1 MNEKPY
7 DDKDDFTF
15 KPIKKGDSA
24 RTSAKVE
31 KTKVIP
37 IPIDKLVHYKNHP
50 FQIYEGERLEKL
62 ADSINETGLH
72 DPIIVRPKGDGFE
85 ILSGHNRF
93 EAVKILGWKVIDAI
107 VKDVP
112 DEVAERIVIESNLNQ
127 QSFSDWNYSQKIK
140 VIKIYNKYIQ
150 ENSQQGKRTDLA
162 ESDTS
167 VRGEQKSKGKSNRPT
182 TRDKMSKQLG
192 ISSSVFSRY
201 KNIAELE
208 GGTLDTLCTMLDE
221 KKLGFMA
228 AHLISQLKP
237 GEQATVLSIL
247 KEKPEVTIKTS
258 KDSNGKLLYDKSKS
272 SAEVELSREVIEGI
286 LLSEATPEKIIF

>member
-1 MNEKPY
+1 MKEKS
-7 DDKDDFTF
+7 DDNKDDFTF
-15 KPIKKGDSA
+15 KPIRRGDSA
-24 RTSAKVE
+24 RTSAKAE

-37 IPIDKLVHYKNHP
+37 ILIDKLVHYKNHP
-50 FQIYEGERLEKL
+50 FRLYEGERLEKL

-93 EAVKILGWKVIDAI
+93 EAVKILSWKVIDAI

-167 VRGEQKSKGKSNRPT
+167 VHAEQKLKGKSNRPT

-192 ISSSVFSRY
+192 LSSAVLERY
-201 KNIAELE
+201 RSIAKLE
-208 GGTLDTLCTMLDE
+208 GDTLDTLCAMLDE

-228 AHLISQLKP
+228 AHRISQLKP

-247 KEKPEVTIKTS
+247 KDKPDVTIKGA
-258 KDSNGKLLYDKSKS
+258 NGKALYDKSKS
-272 SAEVELSREVIEGI
+272 SAEGELSREVIEEI
-286 LLSEATPEKIIF
+286 LLSDVTSPLIVKH